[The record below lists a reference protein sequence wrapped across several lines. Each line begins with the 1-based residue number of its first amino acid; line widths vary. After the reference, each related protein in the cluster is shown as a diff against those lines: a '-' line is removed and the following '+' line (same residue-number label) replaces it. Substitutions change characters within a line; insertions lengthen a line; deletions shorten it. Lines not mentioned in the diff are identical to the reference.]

1 MLPKPKREKQQNQI
15 NITGK
20 SNLSPSLSADA
31 GFRSWLLTCA
41 ITCKIT
47 EVQAE
52 DYNLIDVFGAKCAK
66 ITHVRMWPRRLGMM
80 KASGDSPQM
89 HTANGIKEETTN
101 DFPSMFSFGSRM
113 KEKVNSQYGE

>member
-66 ITHVRMWPRRLGMM
+66 ITHVR
-80 KASGDSPQM
+80 KASGYDESFRRLA
-89 HTANGIKEETTN
+89 ANAYSKWYKRGN
-101 DFPSMFSFGSRM
+101 D
-113 KEKVNSQYGE
+113 E